1 MGAIFNN
8 RFSRKNNE
16 MYMVRIWTQLLCP
29 YYIATERLYSTK
41 EGGVC
46 MARTVRVKVTTNVR
60 HIGNGRYQIRT
71 TTSNGSSTKTTTK
84 TIRTH

>member
-1 MGAIFNN
+1 
-8 RFSRKNNE
+8 
-16 MYMVRIWTQLLCP
+16 
-29 YYIATERLYSTK
+29 
-41 EGGVC
+41 